1 MLRQQPQV
9 KRVMEE
15 NGRRSRLTRRLL
27 VLAGFIFILLY
38 LGILGVEWAFLRGYA
53 VADAQEKAKTVTE
66 LFVLEFEATA
76 PLSQFL
82 EHLDEPDRYRALD
95 NLVRHKL
102 SKFGLQKC
110 KIYDREGTIL
120 YADQASLVG
129 MKFGEKRA
137 LRKALSGQPFS
148 NVLSKSEYV
157 NLYGV
162 PARTSVVET
171 YLPMAEA
178 SMAPIRYVFEAY
190 QDFDPAQVRVWKTVL
205 SSGAS
210 LAVIL
215 GLALTALTLSYRR
228 IHRLEA
234 HVETLESLL
243 PICSYCKK
251 IRVEKE
257 GKQDQWVP
265 VEAYFGDRDR
275 VEFTHGMCR
284 ECVEEHFSE
293 YMAKRKRQDPAAP
306 EGA

>member
-1 MLRQQPQV
+1 M
-9 KRVMEE
+9 KK
-15 NGRRSRLTRRLL
+15 NGRRSRLTRRFLI
-27 VLAGFIFILLY
+27 LAGFIFILLY
-38 LGILGVEWAFLRGYA
+38 LGILGIQWVFLRGYTL
-53 VADAQEKAKTVTE
+53 ADAQETAKAVTE
-66 LFVLEFEATA
+66 LFVLEFEAVA

-95 NLVRHKL
+95 DLVRHKL
-102 SKFGLQKC
+102 GKFGLQKC
-110 KIYDREGTIL
+110 KIYDRDGTIL
-120 YADQASLVG
+120 YADEAALVG
-129 MKFGEKRA
+129 MKFGEKHA
-137 LRKALSGQPFS
+137 LRVALSGQAVS

-162 PARTSVVET
+162 PAHTSVVET
-171 YLPMAEA
+171 YLPVAEA
-178 SMAPIRYVFEAY
+178 SIAPIRYVFEAY

-243 PICSYCKK
+243 PICSYCKN
-251 IRVEKE
+251 IRVEEE
-257 GKQDQWVP
+257 GEQDQWVP

-275 VEFTHGMCR
+275 VEFTHGMCG
-284 ECVEEHFSE
+284 ECLETHFSE
-293 YMAKRKRQDPAAP
+293 FAAKRKRRSSN
-306 EGA
+306 G